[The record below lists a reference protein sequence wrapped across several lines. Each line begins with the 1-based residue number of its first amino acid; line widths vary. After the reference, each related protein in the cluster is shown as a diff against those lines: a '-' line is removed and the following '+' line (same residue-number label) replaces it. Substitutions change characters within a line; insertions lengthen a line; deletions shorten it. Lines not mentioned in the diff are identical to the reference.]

1 MTIMLGTLRNE
12 GEALVPALVAG
23 RLLSERNERLP
34 SPVGVS
40 GINPPCFLFLNER
53 AVDGRL
59 SVDGE
64 AALELRERPLGSGG
78 ASAGV
83 GREAERMAGGETA
96 SVLSKGMRIGR
107 DSDRAGEM
115 EASSTIIPA

>member
-1 MTIMLGTLRNE
+1 MLGTLRNE
-12 GEALVPALVAG
+12 GDALVPALVAG
-23 RLLSERNERLP
+23 RLSSERNERLP
-34 SPVGVS
+34 SPVGVP

-59 SVDGE
+59 SAEGE
-64 AALELRERPLGSGG
+64 AALVLRERPLGSGG
-78 ASAGV
+78 ASGV
-83 GREAERMAGGETA
+83 GREAERMAGGELTA
-96 SVLSKGMRIGR
+96 RVLSKGMRIGR